1 MESGQYG
8 LFHLCNQGACTR
20 LELARYAAAF
30 AHLPTENVI
39 GKTIE
44 EMKRKAP
51 RTKYSVMEMKALT
64 DAGILPPRPW
74 QDALA
79 EYVGLSAALIRNN

>member
-1 MESGQYG
+1 MRK
-8 LFHLCNQGACTR
+8 LHKFLCNQGACTR

-39 GKTIE
+39 GKPIE

-51 RTKYSVMEMKALT
+51 RTKYSVLEMKALR

-74 QDALA
+74 KDALA
-79 EYVGLSAALIRNN
+79 EYVGLSSALIRNN